1 MSYGNRLHLQFQ
13 SYINL
18 TLFQKVAGNKIKW
31 ITNPKVLYTEI
42 HWKLC
47 GNCTFPQNFDTRK
60 LCEITAF
67 YAVKTDGTYE
77 PIHSKKRNYQFTA
90 DVGFQTMQS
99 GDDMH
104 REKWISW
111 NIQKEVKHIRTNICQ
126 IDQRLHSVNGIM
138 RNFQSMNDMKVEST
152 KTILSGW
159 LKFYIVRKMTSS
171 IILRLTNTEFQYNA
185 LLTS

>member
-1 MSYGNRLHLQFQ
+1 
-13 SYINL
+13 
-18 TLFQKVAGNKIKW
+18 
-31 ITNPKVLYTEI
+31 
-42 HWKLC
+42 
-47 GNCTFPQNFDTRK
+47 
-60 LCEITAF
+60 
-67 YAVKTDGTYE
+67 
-77 PIHSKKRNYQFTA
+77 
-90 DVGFQTMQS
+90 MQS

-111 NIQKEVKHIRTNICQ
+111 NIQKDVKHIKANICQ
-126 IDQRLHSVNGIM
+126 VDQRLHSVNGIM

-159 LKFYIVRKMTSS
+159 LRFYIVRKMTSS